1 LKVREKRLFLRAA
14 VVVIMW
20 GGVFAIAADLPMGM
34 LMTFA
39 YIWRRDLV
47 ANALAHSAG
56 LLIGMAVM

>member
-1 LKVREKRLFLRAA
+1 
-14 VVVIMW
+14 MW

-47 ANALAHSAG
+47 ANALAHSVA
-56 LLIGMAVM
+56 LLIGMALI